1 MRDNERCCCT
11 APGRAGTQGGCAT
24 SEMEL
29 QAALLSAIGGLAE
42 LMAQLTAQL
51 TTASGAGSTPEA
63 WCQPLVPQPASSPDH
78 SHGLGIGP
86 SSGRRLDP
94 AWDELSVVELRAL
107 LRSYPIDRTSLP
119 APIELLRRGELLEAL
134 SQLQA
139 LDP

>member
-1 MRDNERCCCT
+1 
-11 APGRAGTQGGCAT
+11 
-24 SEMEL
+24 MEL
-29 QAALLSAIGGLAE
+29 QAPLLSAIGGLAE

-51 TTASGAGSTPEA
+51 TTASGAGPTPEA
-63 WCQPLVPQPASSPDH
+63 WCQPLPPQPAS
-78 SHGLGIGP
+78 GP
-86 SSGRRLDP
+86 GHTPGAGVGTSTGRQLDP

-139 LDP
+139 LAP

>member
-1 MRDNERCCCT
+1 
-11 APGRAGTQGGCAT
+11 
-24 SEMEL
+24 MEL
-29 QAALLSAIGGLAE
+29 QAALLSAVGGLAE

-51 TTASGAGSTPEA
+51 TTVSGAVQTPEA
-63 WCQPLVPQPASSPDH
+63 WCQPLPPQPASGPDH
-78 SHGLGIGP
+78 GHGHGVGP
-86 SSGRRLDP
+86 STERRLDP

>member
-1 MRDNERCCCT
+1 
-11 APGRAGTQGGCAT
+11 
-24 SEMEL
+24 MEL

-51 TTASGAGSTPEA
+51 NTGCGAGLTPEA
-63 WCQPLVPQPASSPDH
+63 WCQPVSPQPASSPGH
-78 SHGLGIGP
+78 TPGAGVGTSA
-86 SSGRRLDP
+86 GRQLDP
-94 AWDELSVVELRAL
+94 TWDELSVVELRAL